1 MMEFFAN
8 VTKADSKFNTKG
20 RNVVITLAK
29 SDKFTEY
36 WPRLTK
42 EKAKNSQIFVDW
54 DRWCDSDEEDQ
65 APAVDDGDDY
75 GNEPMPE
82 NEPEMGGGAA
92 GGMDMEA
99 LMKQMGDMKTNV
111 GAAAAANGGMP
122 DDSDDEDY
130 DEEEEIDCPLKPVQK
145 VSPPVE
151 DPAPAENAPAEGTD
165 SDVDEEV

>member
-1 MMEFFAN
+1 MEFFWG

-20 RNVVITLAK
+20 RNIVITLAK
-29 SDKFTEY
+29 TDKDSEY

-82 NEPEMGGGAA
+82 DQPEMPGMGGGAA

-111 GAAAAANGGMP
+111 GAAAAADGGYAP
-122 DDSDDEDY
+122 DDYDDEDY
-130 DEEEEIDCPLKPVQK
+130 DEE
-145 VSPPVE
+145 
-151 DPAPAENAPAEGTD
+151 
-165 SDVDEEV
+165 